1 MSDLRLTTPHGA
13 ITIALH
19 DRQAPRTVAH
29 ILALVEQGVLQGAH
43 FYRAT
48 QPDPATTPPM
58 TISVIQGGIGW
69 LACEALP
76 SVEHEPTSQT
86 GLSHI
91 DGAVSIG
98 RWADRGATSEIFIC
112 LGDQP
117 SLDAKPV
124 PDPANPFSAGFAV
137 FGQVIEGMEVVRT
150 IHAEPRDGPAPDGHV
165 RFAGQ
170 FLTNNVPFH
179 IQTVERERDSSG
191 DLLSR

>member
-1 MSDLRLTTPHGA
+1 MPHLRLTTPLGA

-29 ILALVEQGVLQGAH
+29 ILALVEQGALQGAH

-58 TISVIQGGIGW
+58 TISVLQGGIGW

-117 SLDAKPV
+117 TLDARPV
-124 PDPANPFSAGFAV
+124 LDPANPFSAGFAV
-137 FGQVIEGMEVVRT
+137 FGQVIAGMDVVHA
-150 IHAEPRDGPAPDGHV
+150 IHGEPRDGPAPAGHE
-165 RFAGQ
+165 RFNGQ
-170 FLTNNVPFH
+170 FLSQPVPFLAEA
-179 IQTVERERDSSG
+179 VRP
-191 DLLSR
+191 